1 LKNQTK
7 KLFTTNFRTQWICNK
22 ECKRI
27 KKECKRIK
35 KECKK
40 NNKECKRIAASICVK
55 NVSKWNKVVC
65 FDLRIHHIKAQKM
78 YTSHVEIHIL
88 CGRLHVEST
97 SEVVLMYVDSTSK
110 VDFVCGIH
118 IQSGKWDVEKTWI
131 PHTYVENMSSQQKKL
146 AS

>member
-1 LKNQTK
+1 MWIPHTK
-7 KLFTTNFRTQWICNK
+7 STLDVEATYIN
-22 ECKRI
+22 
-27 KKECKRIK
+27 
-35 KECKK
+35 
-40 NNKECKRIAASICVK
+40 S
-55 NVSKWNKVVC
+55 
-65 FDLRIHHIKAQKM
+65 
-78 YTSHVEIHIL
+78 TSEVL